1 MREDAARQAAAK
13 SYKAPKAKS
22 DAVADKLDASMAAL
36 IELPNHHSET
46 GTHMTVTRYWKQG
59 SVDYK
64 KVPGRCET
72 GAISLQGAGGGVGGS
87 DEVKFVPKAS
97 ALGLTTCRASP
108 VLAQEKGKP
117 KLLP

>member
-1 MREDAARQAAAK
+1 MASDTQPPLTDKDKVMREDAARQAAAK

-36 IELPNHHSET
+36 IELPNHNSET
-46 GTHMTVTRYWKQG
+46 GAHVTVTRFWRQG

-72 GAISLQGAGGGVGGS
+72 GAISLQGAGGGAGGS
-87 DEVKFVPKAS
+87 DEVKLCPRLRPWV
-97 ALGLTTCRASP
+97 
-108 VLAQEKGKP
+108 
-117 KLLP
+117 